1 MKTAHYWFAE
11 WEDSFK
17 NGAAVTTHTH
27 IEMAIAISMMTDLYF
42 VLTSA
47 LIPRSDISD
56 KSVDECAVVCD
67 YGTVIFIFLRSSFF

>member
-1 MKTAHYWFAE
+1 
-11 WEDSFK
+11 
-17 NGAAVTTHTH
+17 
-27 IEMAIAISMMTDLYF
+27 MAIAVAVAIAMMTDLYF

-67 YGTVIFIFLRSSFF
+67 YGTVIFILFCEAFF